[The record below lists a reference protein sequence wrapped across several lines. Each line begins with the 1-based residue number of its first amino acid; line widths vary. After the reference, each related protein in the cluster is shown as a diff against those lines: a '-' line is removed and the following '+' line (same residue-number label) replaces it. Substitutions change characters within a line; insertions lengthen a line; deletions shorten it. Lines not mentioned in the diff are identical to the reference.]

1 MPRTTCGS
9 CRSTLSDRDRH
20 LICALCLGRDHA
32 AVALSTGG
40 CTFCEELPM
49 STLRARLALFTE
61 PAPTVVGPRK
71 KKRRSQRPPE
81 PETRA
86 RASPEPL
93 PRASLS
99 PSPPPLPDAQPTA
112 LALDAVASG
121 DEADDNALLDT
132 CSLMASDSEGWSG
145 SVRSA
150 SSTRASSRTHASV
163 DAELLRLL
171 TLAVEHLGLEW
182 SPPAVS
188 PPNRLDG
195 CFLPASRQA
204 PASRPAPFLPE
215 LHEELA
221 KSWNAPVSARLRSPA
236 SSALS
241 RVDGATEKGYDRIPP
256 VEQAVAAHLCPP
268 SARWRSKTALP
279 SKACRTTSA
288 FVSRAFSAAGQAAS
302 ALHTMAVLQV
312 LQADLL
318 RQLDEGELDKSALT
332 DLRSATDLSLRTT
345 KTAAQAIGRSMA
357 SLTVIERHL
366 WLTLAD
372 MGEQERSVFLNA
384 PLSPTGLFGP
394 AVSGLVDRFSEVQK
408 ASQAMNLFLPRR
420 SSSAAGRSNTQPP
433 ARSST
438 QRPSRPP
445 ASQQRQR
452 GRPRSRSTSQ
462 HRPLPPRGPRPRVS
476 LKPEPA
482 KSS

>member
-9 CRSTLSDRDRH
+9 CRSPLSDRDRH
-20 LICALCLGRDHA
+20 LLCALCLGRDHA
-32 AVALSTGG
+32 AVAFSSGG
-40 CTFCEELPM
+40 CEFCEELQM
-49 STLRARLALFTE
+49 STLRARLALFTDTA
-61 PAPTVVGPRK
+61 PAVAGPRK

-86 RASPEPL
+86 KASPEPL

-112 LALDAVASG
+112 LALDAVDTA
-121 DEADDNALLDT
+121 DEADDNDRLDT
-132 CSLMASDSEGWSG
+132 CSLMASDSEVWSG
-145 SVRSA
+145 SARSA
-150 SSTRASSRTHASV
+150 SSTRASSRAPAGV
-163 DAELLRLL
+163 EAELLRLL
-171 TLAVEHLGLEW
+171 TMAVERLGLEW
-182 SPPAVS
+182 SPPEVP

-195 CFLPASRQA
+195 CFLTSGRQA

-215 LHEELA
+215 LHDELA

-236 SSALS
+236 SSTLS

-318 RQLDEGELDKSALT
+318 RQLDEGELDRSALT

-384 PLSPTGLFGP
+384 PLSSTGLFGP

-420 SSSAAGRSNTQPP
+420 SSSAAGRSNQPP
-433 ARSST
+433 ARSSA

-445 ASQQRQR
+445 DSKQRQR

-462 HRPLPPRGPRPRVS
+462 HRPPPPRGPRPKVT